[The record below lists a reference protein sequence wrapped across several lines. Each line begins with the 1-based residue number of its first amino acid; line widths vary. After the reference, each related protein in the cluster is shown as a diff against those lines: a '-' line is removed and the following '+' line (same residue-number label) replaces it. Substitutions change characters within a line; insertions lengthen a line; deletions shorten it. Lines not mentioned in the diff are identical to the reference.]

1 MSVFKSHIVAMSA
14 YLPPLEGRNPDSHL
28 LLDFNERTLPV
39 SDEVRDALLDYIN
52 GGRMQMYPCY
62 EDITDRIADYV
73 GVEAGNVM
81 ITNGSDQGID
91 LVFRATCNPSD
102 EAIIP
107 HPGFAMY
114 NQCAKIENLDIIT
127 PIYTMEHGFPVQ
139 EVIAAIT
146 NKTKMIC
153 FANPNNPSGTGVR
166 REDIIQLL
174 EAAPN
179 AAVLVDECYYEYSKN
194 TVVDLVEQYPNLIVT
209 RTFSKTWGIPSL
221 RMGYLIAAKQNINA
235 LLNVRG
241 PYDINQLAVVAVRAA
256 LEAPGYM
263 EAYIKEVMEESKPA
277 LEAFLSERNIDFW
290 PSEANFVWMFSD
302 QSEAIEKQLLEAGI
316 LVRPKFDADGRR
328 GLRITLGTKE
338 QTDRVLGEM
347 AKVV

>member
-39 SDEVRDALLDYIN
+39 SDEVRDALLAYIN

-73 GVEAGNVM
+73 GVDVGNVM

-91 LVFRATCNPSD
+91 LVFRATCSSGD

-114 NQCAKIENLDIIT
+114 DQCAKVENLDIIT
-127 PIYTMEHGFPVQ
+127 PSYTMEHGFPVR
-139 EVIAAIT
+139 ETIAAVT
-146 NKTKMIC
+146 GKTKIIC
-153 FANPNNPSGTGVR
+153 FANPNNPSGTGVSR
-166 REDIIQLL
+166 DHIIQLL

-194 TVVDLVEQYPNLIVT
+194 TVVDLVERYPNLIVT

-221 RMGYLIAAKQNINA
+221 RMGYLIAAKQNVNA

-256 LEAPGYM
+256 LEAPQYM
-263 EAYIKEVMEESKPA
+263 ETYIKEVMEESKPA
-277 LEAFLSERNIDFW
+277 VEAFLSERDIDFW
-290 PSEANFVWMFSD
+290 PSEANFIWMFSE
-302 QSEAIEKQLLEAGI
+302 QSEIIERQLLEADI

-338 QTDRVLGEM
+338 QTDRLLGEM
-347 AKVV
+347 AKVM